1 MLGPLSTVL
10 LRLPAPAYQA
20 ECRGFETRL
29 PLHFP
34 FRAQHDTQPV
44 ILLPELAAVGLLQRS
59 AGQSAIP
66 RASCQDA
73 AALVESAMGTSTHR
87 PRPTRARPGPVAL
100 TTALATCLR

>member
-44 ILLPELAAVGLLQRS
+44 ILLPERLRWG
-59 AGQSAIP
+59 
-66 RASCQDA
+66 CYN
-73 AALVESAMGTSTHR
+73 
-87 PRPTRARPGPVAL
+87 ARPGKARYRTRRAKTRPPSWNPRWARVPTGPDPPEPGRGL
-100 TTALATCLR
+100 SL